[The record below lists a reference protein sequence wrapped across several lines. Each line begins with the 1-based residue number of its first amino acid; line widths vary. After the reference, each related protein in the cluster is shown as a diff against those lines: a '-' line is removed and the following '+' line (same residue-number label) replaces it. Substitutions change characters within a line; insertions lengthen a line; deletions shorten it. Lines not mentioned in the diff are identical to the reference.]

1 MRVALDR
8 DDVYALSV
16 SDQGPG
22 IAAEAQSRIFE
33 RFYRVD
39 TARTHDGVSDGGAG
53 LGLALARWIAH
64 VHGGD
69 IKLAARRGLDQPSSS
84 RCLSAPKPAPQ
95 SYFTEGVVSSISAFP
110 LLFVVNV
117 PTCFASMKTV

>member
-8 DDVYALSV
+8 GGDVYAVSV

-39 TARTHDGVSDGGAG
+39 TARTHDGASDGGAG
-53 LGLALARWIAH
+53 LGLALARWIAKA
-64 VHGGD
+64 HGGD
-69 IKLAARRGLDQPSSS
+69 VKLVASS
-84 RCLSAPKPAPQ
+84 RLGS
-95 SYFTEGVVSSISAFP
+95 T
-110 LLFVVNV
+110 FVITLPSPV
-117 PTCFASMKTV
+117 